1 MDENNIQ
8 ILRENLTEE
17 YHNLAKSHTAA
28 IEQLLEEFNDDQMMF
43 RLEAEAYEQECLADM
58 NNSASTTDDH
68 KPEPTTNTT
77 EPVDTHIT
85 PEPTTMTTTLPKP
98 EPTEDGPREDKAIPD
113 PAIKPPSPTP
123 LSEQPEQIHAP
134 EDILDIL
141 EEEKN
146 KPVSPLSIGQ
156 FCNFWQNSFVSYS
169 IL

>member
-1 MDENNIQ
+1 MDETSIQ
-8 ILRENLTEE
+8 TLREDLTEE
-17 YHNLAKSHTAA
+17 YHNLVKSHTAA
-28 IEQLLEEFNDDQMMF
+28 IEQLLEEMMF

-123 LSEQPEQIHAP
+123 LSEQPDQPHAP
-134 EDILDIL
+134 EDILGIL
-141 EEEKN
+141 EED
-146 KPVSPLSIGQ
+146 
-156 FCNFWQNSFVSYS
+156 
-169 IL
+169 